1 MREIRTQG
9 TEVFMLDSA
18 ASPPALVK
26 IGNLSGMGDFGPQS
40 DDIEVTNLDST
51 AKEYLVGLP
60 DNGEA
65 TLSINIDNQSDAHR
79 LLSGLAGTDQRRY
92 FAVCYSEGTT
102 DPTIAAGEIVPPA
115 AANRSSSVFFAAV
128 KSFRRSVPTNDV
140 VRVTVALRISGAIEE
155 TFYTPA

>member
-1 MREIRTQG
+1 MREVRTQG

-26 IGNLSGMGDFGPQS
+26 IGNVASVGDFGPQA
-40 DDIEVTNLDST
+40 DDIDVTNLDST

-65 TLSINIDNQSDAHR
+65 TLAINMDPQSEAHR
-79 LLSGLAGTDQRRY
+79 LLFGLAGTDQRRY
-92 FAVCYSEGTT
+92 FCVAYSEGAT
-102 DPTIAAGEIVPPA
+102 DPTIAAGEIVPPP
-115 AANRSSSVFFAAV
+115 AANRSSSIFFAAV
-128 KSFRRSVPTNDV
+128 KSARRSVPTNDV

-155 TFYTPA
+155 TFYTPV